1 MYFGVLAGDFTDIAN
16 QEEVSLYLRWLNHGK
31 IQVYED
37 FVGFHMVSNIIP
49 ETIVAAIKDALH
61 CFQLPIFNC
70 RGQMY
75 DGASNM
81 MGKNQE

>member
-1 MYFGVLAGDFTDIAN
+1 
-16 QEEVSLYLRWLNHGK
+16 
-31 IQVYED
+31 
-37 FVGFHMVSNIIP
+37 MVSNIIP

-81 MGKNQE
+81 MGKNQEQLQKYLKWNLKC

>member
-1 MYFGVLAGDFTDIAN
+1 
-16 QEEVSLYLRWLNHGK
+16 
-31 IQVYED
+31 
-37 FVGFHMVSNIIP
+37 MVSNIIP

-61 CFQLPIFNC
+61 CFQFPIFNC